1 MEVVK
6 VTIELKGKF
15 DLRQLS
21 RLRYVQEGGSWVFK
35 GVLHR
40 YAFTPL
46 LPDSVILDIRAKSRD
61 GDLPHEITFHNIDDW
76 VRDSVDVIDL
86 ESRKHR
92 SLIRSLT
99 QS

>member
-15 DLRQLS
+15 DLRRLAE
-21 RLRYVQEGGSWVFK
+21 LRYVQEGNSWVFK

-46 LPDSVILDIRAKSRD
+46 LPDSVVLDIRAKTRD
-61 GDLPHEITFHNIDDW
+61 RELPHEITFHNIDDW
-76 VRDSVDVIDL
+76 VRDSVNAIDL

-92 SLIRSLT
+92 ASVQT
-99 QS
+99 